1 MSREKKPEHEKLPP
15 SGMSAADVLARVEEL
30 KLTTLVKN
38 VADKRH
44 CSVMEL
50 LSGSRAARIQ
60 AARVD
65 LYKALRNKGWSY
77 SDIGS
82 LVGRTHSTVV
92 IALRGRTRK
101 PKKVVAQTDN
111 G

>member
-1 MSREKKPEHEKLPP
+1 VTKEKKPEHEKLPP
-15 SGMSAADVLARVEEL
+15 SGASAKEVLARVTEL
-30 KLTTLVKN
+30 KLLTLVKN

-65 LYKALRNKGWSY
+65 LYKALRDKGWSY
-77 SDIGS
+77 SDIGG
-82 LVGRTHSTVV
+82 LVSRNHSTIV
-92 IALRGRTRK
+92 IALKGRTRK
-101 PKKVVAQTDN
+101 AQKAVAQPDN